1 MNTSFS
7 ALFPFGFP
15 NLYHPIR
22 YSITPPP
29 PIAAAGLLGPDLV
42 DRLIVAQTLSIRF
55 RLPSVDVTDRRRLH
69 SAQIRLTPFPTPPP
83 LRKLLGRDFVCPSI
97 EFAEKNR
104 TRQQLVFA
112 PQTRSLR
119 RGGGNLFLFAP

>member
-29 PIAAAGLLGPDLV
+29 PIAAAGLVGPDLV
-42 DRLIVAQTLSIRF
+42 LEEILPQWEVALVSGYQKLQSDIG
-55 RLPSVDVTDRRRLH
+55 VTY
-69 SAQIRLTPFPTPPP
+69 
-83 LRKLLGRDFVCPSI
+83 
-97 EFAEKNR
+97 
-104 TRQQLVFA
+104 
-112 PQTRSLR
+112 
-119 RGGGNLFLFAP
+119 